1 MDDDE
6 YKVGKGRPPLHSRF
20 KPGQSGNP
28 KGRPRRGKTVADQID
43 RILSGTVTIRENGLV
58 QEVTCQEAMFK
69 SLAAKAMRGDHRAA
83 AFLLNARHTYQDSS
97 AERIDPKDLNAEDR
111 KILDAYLKRHGT
123 DDSER

>member
-1 MDDDE
+1 MADD

-28 KGRPRRGKTVADQID
+28 KGRPRRAKTVADQID
-43 RILSGTVTIRENGLV
+43 RVLSRKVTIRESGVV
-58 QEVTCQEAMFK
+58 QEVTCQEAMFM
-69 SLAAKAMRGDHRAA
+69 SLAAKGMRGEYRAA

-111 KILDAYLKRHGT
+111 KILDAYLKRYGT
-123 DDSER
+123 DGSER